1 MTSID
6 YWPTL
11 VGKLQ
16 KERKIWDHLLRI
28 MGKNGYSPRL
38 KGMFFNA
45 VVQAVLIFR
54 AETWVMIPNIVR
66 ALGGGS
72 RTGLHDGSR
81 GSSPSGNWKDAGTN
95 LYWRRWHRKGGSKRL
110 RRMCWRIRPRSFNTS
125 WCDQF
130 WTSARWRHRY
140 RGRGWKKMLGT
151 GGTGPNRSDGFI
163 NDRRIKEGR
172 GRSGERGGRV
182 SGN

>member
-16 KERKIWDHLLRI
+16 KERKIWYHLLRI
-28 MGKNGYSPRL
+28 LGKNGYSPRL
-38 KGMFFNA
+38 TGMFFNA

-72 RTGLHDGSR
+72 RTGLHDGSW
-81 GSSPSGNWKDAGTN
+81 GSSPSGKWKNAGTN
-95 LYWRRWHRKGGSKRL
+95 LYWRR
-110 RRMCWRIRPRSFNTS
+110 
-125 WCDQF
+125 
-130 WTSARWRHRY
+130 
-140 RGRGWKKMLGT
+140 
-151 GGTGPNRSDGFI
+151 
-163 NDRRIKEGR
+163 
-172 GRSGERGGRV
+172 
-182 SGN
+182 